1 MPRRDAQPLLFPRR
15 QRVTILALSVFF
27 LGGGVNLIRAGLAF
41 HQARTL
47 PELPFALSPWLLMGS
62 SLVWGGLF
70 LTLGLVLWR
79 AWRRGRQ
86 LTLLFLG
93 LYHLH
98 IWINHLVF
106 DQSEAARQRWPLA
119 ALNSILVILGALWL
133 LRGGGPSAKQ
143 TTDPHQATVNGS
155 RQ

>member
-1 MPRRDAQPLLFPRR
+1 M
-15 QRVTILALSVFF
+15 
-27 LGGGVNLIRAGLAF
+27 NLIRAGLAF

-70 LTLGLVLWR
+70 LTLGLVLWH
-79 AWRRGRQ
+79 AWPRGRR
-86 LTLLFLG
+86 LTLLFIG

-119 ALNSILVILGALWL
+119 ALNSALVIAGALWL
-133 LRGGGPSAKQ
+133 LRGSTSSEKRA
-143 TTDPHQATVNGS
+143 PHLDQAITSGS